1 MRKRT
6 FAVLLSF
13 WIAACTSIG
22 PGTVSRDRVDYVNA
36 PG

>member
-1 MRKRT
+1 MS
-6 FAVLLSF
+6 LLLPF

-36 PG
+36 IGNS